1 MNCEVEKLFLGYVT
15 KAPHLIQRV
24 LKKKKKEKWFH
35 TDLPFLWLPS
45 LVMLDS
51 DPYIQI
57 IISHIFVSDG
67 LFVFLKSMVLSTKA
81 EPMSFIN

>member
-1 MNCEVEKLFLGYVT
+1 MNCEVEKLFLGYVA
-15 KAPHLIQRV
+15 KAPHLIQLV
-24 LKKKKKEKWFH
+24 LKKMVSRRSS
-35 TDLPFLWLPS
+35 LWLPS

-67 LFVFLKSMVLSTKA
+67 LFVF
-81 EPMSFIN
+81 

>member
-1 MNCEVEKLFLGYVT
+1 MNCEEEKLFLGYVA
-15 KAPHLIQRV
+15 KAPHLIQLV
-24 LKKKKKEKWFH
+24 LKKKKMVSRRSS
-35 TDLPFLWLPS
+35 LWLPS
-45 LVMLDS
+45 LVTLDS